1 MNIIE
6 FALSLGLTLSPYQE
20 TLLRCAYGLPL
31 TPEQEEIA
39 RSAAGLSDLT
49 PRSYRTI
56 SVLAGRRSGKSLI
69 AALILAFESCV
80 AKHEVSPDDA
90 PVCLLVA
97 PSKLQARNTGRRAL
111 NLIRRSKL
119 KSLLVGKPTT
129 GTEFVFSLR
138 NGIEVR
144 ALSAIPDL
152 LRGYKYIVAVLEEAA
167 FFSDDST
174 QQKNDAEIV
183 AAVQPGLD
191 TPTSKMIRI
200 SSPDTNSGVMADDL
214 RHRAERP
221 DVLCWKASTTKMN
234 PGHDAEGQ
242 RLMRE
247 RDETRWRV
255 EYEAEFAEESSALIP
270 SEHVDRAV
278 RPDVSEFP
286 PQDEHDYVCCID
298 PSQRNDWFAFAITH
312 RDGDRVQVDH
322 VKYWRREK
330 GQQYVDV
337 NAAMEHVMDMMGL
350 YGITKAYSDQVGAAF
365 IAQILAKRGLDF
377 EHVFTAGTKAA
388 EKFDTARR
396 KFLENN
402 VTLPDVP
409 ALTLQLKKLRDIRL
423 GAGRRSV
430 GATTGHDDVA
440 VAACAAIHLAATQ
453 EVAEPWIEVI
463 HVPPRGRRDFFD
475 DDGTRWTPL

>member
-1 MNIIE
+1 M
-6 FALSLGLTLSPYQE
+6 
-20 TLLRCAYGLPL
+20 
-31 TPEQEEIA
+31 TPEQQEIA
-39 RSAAGLSDLT
+39 RTAAGLTELT

-56 SVLAGRRSGKSLI
+56 SVLAGRRSGKSLL

-80 AKHEVSPDDA
+80 ATHEVSPDDT

-111 NLIRRSKL
+111 RLIRRSRL

-129 GTEFVFSLR
+129 GTEFSFSLR

-144 ALSAIPDL
+144 ALSAIPDM
-152 LRGYKYIVAVLEEAA
+152 LRGYKFITAILEEAA

-191 TPTSKMIRI
+191 TPSAKMIRI
-200 SSPDTNSGVMADDL
+200 SSPDTNSGIMADDL
-214 RHRAERP
+214 RHRSERV
-221 DVLCWKASTTKMN
+221 DTLCWKASTAQMN
-234 PGHDAEGQ
+234 PGHDEEGQ

-270 SEHVDRAV
+270 AECVERAV
-278 RPDVSEFP
+278 AAGVSEFP
-286 PQDEHDYVCCID
+286 PAEHDYVCCID
-298 PSQRNDWFAFAITH
+298 PSQRNDWFAFAIAH
-312 RDGDRVQVDH
+312 KDGDRVQVDH
-322 VKYWRREK
+322 AAYWRRER

-337 NAAMEHVMDMMGL
+337 NAAMEHVMDQMEV
-350 YGITKAYSDQVGAAF
+350 YGISKAYSDQVGAAF
-365 IAQILAKRGLDF
+365 IAQILAKRDLDF

-402 VTLPDVP
+402 ITLPDVP

-430 GATTGHDDVA
+430 GASTGHDDVA

-453 EVAEPWIEVI
+453 EVAEPWVEVI
-463 HVPPRGRRDFFD
+463 RVPARGKDDFFD
-475 DDGTRWTPL
+475 DDGTRWTPLR